1 MKEERMKVLNMV
13 GDDKIDAD
21 GAQELLLVFSKL
33 NYKEGEDFMKDER
46 MKVLQMLED
55 GKISVDDAQDL
66 LVVLGKSEK
75 GQNYKSIEID
85 TDKVNEKMNQFAA
98 QVDSFAKDFS
108 GKAQDMYKDME
119 PKLKYGAKAVI
130 EKTAALV
137 DEVSK
142 NLNENIRKMEEEAA
156 QKQDQECCN
165 ETPPSDVVYTK
176 PEDENKN

>member
-1 MKEERMKVLNMV
+1 MKEERMKVLHML
-13 GDDKIDAD
+13 GEGKIDAD

-55 GKISVDDAQDL
+55 GKISVEDAQDL
-66 LVVLGKSEK
+66 LAVLGKSEK
-75 GQNYKSIEID
+75 GHYSKSIEID
-85 TDKVNEKMNQFAA
+85 TDKVNEKVNQFAA
-98 QVDSFAKDFS
+98 SVDTFAKDFS

-142 NLNENIRKMEEEAA
+142 NLNENIRKMEEEQA
-156 QKQDQECCN
+156 QRQC
-165 ETPPSDVVYTK
+165 ETSCEQPSDVVYNK
-176 PEDENKN
+176 PEDENNN

>member
-1 MKEERMKVLNMV
+1 MKDERMKVLNML
-13 GDDKIDAD
+13 GEGKIDAD
-21 GAQELLLVFSKL
+21 GAQELLAMFSKP
-33 NYKEGEDFMKDER
+33 NHKEGDDLMKDER

-55 GKISVDDAQDL
+55 GKISVDDAQEL
-66 LVVLGKSEK
+66 LAVLAKSGKGNHYS
-75 GQNYKSIEID
+75 NIEID
-85 TDKVNEKMNQFAA
+85 TDKVNEKVNQFAA
-98 QVDSFAKDFS
+98 SVDSFAKDFS

-142 NLNENIRKMEEEAA
+142 NLNENIRKMEEENA
-156 QKQDQECCN
+156 QKQCQEGCN
-165 ETPPSDVVYTK
+165 AQSNDVVYNK